1 MTLVFMKR
9 ENLYRDRHV
18 QREDDM
24 KRYKE
29 NTM

>member
-1 MTLVFMKR
+1 MTPVFMKR

-18 QREDDM
+18 QREDAT